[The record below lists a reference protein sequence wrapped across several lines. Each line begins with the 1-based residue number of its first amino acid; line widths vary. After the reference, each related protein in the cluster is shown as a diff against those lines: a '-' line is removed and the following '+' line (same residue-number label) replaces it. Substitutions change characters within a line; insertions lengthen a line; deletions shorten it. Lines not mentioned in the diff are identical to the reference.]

1 MCYLEETVLSEQ
13 GSETTRGSYQ
23 KQTYKFAEMINPERK
38 RQKPISNGNWSL
50 ECGGKCT
57 QTSACNHSYKSIH
70 GEIKKKKTNKE
81 FICSP
86 SYLSSTPITIHIY

>member
-70 GEIKKKKTNKE
+70 GEI
-81 FICSP
+81 
-86 SYLSSTPITIHIY
+86 